1 MATRTYPCFRL
12 SRKLAIEKLLLW
24 SPRSQIV
31 HITVGTSYCTSPV
44 KHREPVFNMQ
54 SVALSTPKQG
64 EHFYSMLSRR
74 RESPEMSCVLE
85 CAMWSPGIHMSKGS
99 VRQVARH
106 LHRTSRGACVTSLD
120 LVFPWYFLRSCC
132 LTLSTIQ
139 ATAMLSS
146 LKCL

>member
-12 SRKLAIEKLLLW
+12 SRKLALALVSEQPNCAYHCGDQLLH
-24 SPRSQIV
+24 SR
-31 HITVGTSYCTSPV
+31 TSPV

-106 LHRTSRGACVTSLD
+106 LHRTSRGACVTSPD

-132 LTLSTIQ
+132 LTLSMIQ